1 MKGLKRGIL
10 SLVGVGLTLSIVACE
25 KAAHDS
31 KGGGTFDLSSVGG
44 EEAFKSTVYRFTQEQ
59 NCKMCHAT
67 TISPYFASAD
77 LKTAYGFAKGLVD
90 FSTPEQSKLIRYAGN
105 SHCGAAPCSSPSNSD
120 LMKSLILQ
128 WATAEVGDG
137 TTGIQK
143 YTTAALPIP
152 NPLAAI
158 TAARPSIMRFELKSF
173 GIAALNN
180 ALLEIEI
187 QKLNATNY
195 RVNRIKIAGNTA
207 AIRIQG
213 VHVFVKPLGAAG
225 IGVED
230 ENQGSLWHTLDAT
243 APVFARPAT
252 LPTTPLTA
260 TPLSTT
266 ALAIQMQSAQDAITI
281 GIEAIQ

>member
-1 MKGLKRGIL
+1 MQAIKRVVL
-10 SLVGVGLTLSIVACE
+10 SLVGMGLTLGIVGCD
-25 KAAHDS
+25 KAVHDS
-31 KGGGTFDLSSVGG
+31 AGAANYDLSSLGG
-44 EEAFKSTVYRFTQEQ
+44 EQAFKSTFYKFTQEQ

-77 LKTAYGFAKGLVD
+77 LNTAYSFAKQLVD
-90 FSTPEQSKLIRYAGN
+90 FTQPDQSKFIKYAGN
-105 SHCGAAPCSSPSNSD
+105 SHCGAAPCSNPANSD
-120 LMKSLILQ
+120 VVKNLILQ

-137 TTGIQK
+137 TTGIQH
-143 YTTAALPIP
+143 YTTATLPIP

-158 TAARPSIMRFELKSF
+158 TAARPSVMRFELKSF
-173 GIAALNN
+173 GIPALSN

-207 AIRIQG
+207 AVRIQG
-213 VHVFVKPLGAAG
+213 VHVYVKPVGAAG

-243 APVFARPAT
+243 AAVFARPAT
-252 LPTTPLTA
+252 LPATPLTA

-266 ALAIQMQSAQDAITI
+266 ALAIQMQSDTDAITI